1 MQVTLTIDGR
11 MAIPV
16 RAIPF
21 VTGFELSP
29 DELAELASAPTTL
42 SRYVGSAVLEFENR
56 QRLATFTLDAASGYR
71 AMTPRDWEFSK
82 VEIQCLGQK
91 LKAAERDEGENW
103 AEWRRLA
110 ITALPHACFV
120 WLDDFAEW
128 HQQNRP
134 HCMPRKPENLRDG
147 EFMELLANGPSPD
160 MDDEVIDRIELAPF
174 IPREFESLIVEGFE
188 AIPTEPDSESTFG
201 ETTDSN
207 EQSSAPIG
215 LFVTKQ
221 ELIDGLQLHEKKW
234 DGILSKVDS
243 DGKRYM
249 PALVMRGR
257 KGPPRAGK
265 PSSALWNPITF
276 ACLAVEHHDLNQM
289 QVVARFKKAWPQW
302 QDELASAMGE

>member
-160 MDDEVIDRIELAPF
+160 MDEEVIDRIELAPF
-174 IPREFESLIVEGFE
+174 IPREFESLIVEGFSSTQ
-188 AIPTEPDSESTFG
+188 AEPDNGCAISEAATVSNDTDTTNHPSESLR
-201 ETTDSN
+201 
-207 EQSSAPIG
+207 EQYPK
-215 LFVTKQ
+215 TRR
-221 ELIDGLQLHEKKW
+221 DGLRIEMESGWNDYIRQHRRNPTARALFDFLAKKA
-234 DGILSKVDS
+234 DS
-243 DGKRYM
+243 DLGDGKIVEYDQEND
-249 PALVMRGR
+249 ALIWRRSDGGLTTTGFKAFTGR
-257 KGPPRAGK
+257 FTKLK
-265 PSSALWNPITF
+265 NPS
-276 ACLAVEHHDLNQM
+276 
-289 QVVARFKKAWPQW
+289 
-302 QDELASAMGE
+302 